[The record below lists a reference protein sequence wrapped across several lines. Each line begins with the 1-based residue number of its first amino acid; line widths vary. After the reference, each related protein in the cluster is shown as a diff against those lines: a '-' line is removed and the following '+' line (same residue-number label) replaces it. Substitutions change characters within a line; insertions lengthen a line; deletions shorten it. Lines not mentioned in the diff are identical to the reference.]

1 MYAVVLCT
9 LGLLAAGAAADVCPY
24 KVCSC
29 AENVISCESLGLTS
43 LPALVSSAP
52 TVYVLLSFDTNN
64 ISTITEASFPE
75 GLKEISF
82 MYNPISVIDD
92 YAFVGSSN
100 TLQILSFSNAHFS
113 SIPKA
118 FSFLHALTDL
128 SISQTYIQDWN
139 VDAMKVLGST
149 VSNLDL
155 EDVGLTTWPEW
166 IQYFNTLTHLSI
178 ITSSIA
184 SIPDGS
190 LHNQVNSLQ
199 YLTLINNNLKAV
211 PKALSELKSVQ
222 MLNLMNTKISDL
234 TYLPQ
239 QSKISSLAL
248 DNTSLSNHTH
258 ISDMLHPYAS
268 SLINIHLQGNR
279 LQAIP
284 SLAFLT
290 QLGSIDLSHN
300 LISDSESGSMP
311 PIAYDIQ
318 LRYNH
323 LSAIPRIM
331 SSLYSLTSVDL
342 SYNTIKVIRNSD
354 FHTLMSIVDLSSNLI
369 SQLTDSSFPQNSSI
383 MILTL
388 NYNPIVTITD
398 AAFQNLQQL
407 SDLYLQNTMLTR
419 LPPALATLGNLKLL
433 DLSGSRHLVCTC
445 SEKNLRSLFL
455 KLYSIKGTCGLTTLS
470 DFFTILS
477 PSCPDH

>member
-1 MYAVVLCT
+1 MDLLQIECRLDIYVKFILVIATLATSDVLP
-9 LGLLAAGAAADVCPY
+9 LLF
-24 KVCSC
+24 SQ
-29 AENVISCESLGLTS
+29 
-43 LPALVSSAP
+43 
-52 TVYVLLSFDTNN
+52 TNN
-64 ISTITEASFPE
+64 ITTVPAGSFPE
-75 GLKEISF
+75 GLQEISF
-82 MYNPISVIDD
+82 MYNPITAIDD
-92 YAFVGSSN
+92 HAFVGSSN
-100 TLQILSFSNAHFS
+100 TLQRLSFSNAHFT
-113 SIPKA
+113 SIPNA

-139 VDAMKVLGST
+139 VNAMKIVGST
-149 VSNLDL
+149 VSNLYL
-155 EDVGLTTWPEW
+155 EDVGLATWPDW

-178 ITSSIA
+178 VTSSIA

-190 LHNQVNSLQ
+190 LHNQVDSLQ
-199 YLTLINNNLKAV
+199 YLTLMNNNLKAV
-211 PKALSELKSVQ
+211 PKALAELKSVQ

-284 SLAFLT
+284 NMAFMT

-311 PIAYDIQ
+311 PITYDIQ

-323 LSAIPRIM
+323 LSTIPRIM
-331 SSLYSLTSVDL
+331 SSLYSLSNVDL
-342 SYNTIKVIRNSD
+342 SFNTIKLIRNAD
-354 FHTLMSIVDLSSNLI
+354 FHTMMTEVDLTSNLI
-369 SQLTDSSFPQNSSI
+369 SQLTDSSFPQNSSV

-398 AAFQNLQQL
+398 GAFKNLQQL
-407 SDLYLQNTMLTR
+407 SDLYMQNTMLTR
-419 LPPALATLGNLKLL
+419 LPAALSTLGNLKLL
-433 DLSGSRHLVCTC
+433 DLTGSRHLVCTC
-445 SEKNLRSLFL
+445 SEKNLRLL
-455 KLYSIKGTCGLTTLS
+455 VTGLVSIRGSCGLTTLS